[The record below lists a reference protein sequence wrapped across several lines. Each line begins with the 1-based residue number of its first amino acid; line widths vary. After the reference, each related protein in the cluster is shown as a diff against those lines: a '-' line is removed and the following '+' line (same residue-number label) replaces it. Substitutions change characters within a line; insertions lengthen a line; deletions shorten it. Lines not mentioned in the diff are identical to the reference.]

1 MLSQAAFEHF
11 NQQGYCVITQAQ
23 TPAFCK
29 FVLDLAKEHLE
40 QGQEPME
47 YEADVSYPGAPESKD
62 APGGTTVRRLL
73 NAINRHPK
81 LLEFATHPELKT
93 TLQQLLGED
102 VYLSIAHHN
111 CIMTKQPKYSS
122 HTGWHRDSRYWNY
135 PHARLV
141 SVWLALTQERND
153 NGCLW
158 VIPGSHNWTLTQ
170 DRFDEKLFLDKSNP
184 DNHSL
189 IAKAIPVELEIG
201 DMLLFHS
208 NLFHAAGN
216 NSTPTTKYSL
226 VLTYRD
232 ADNPP
237 KVGTRSFTMGELK
250 L

>member
-1 MLSQAAFEHF
+1 MLPHSIIEQFD
-11 NQQGYCVITQAQ
+11 QQGYCVIKQAKS
-23 TPAFCK
+23 PEFCE
-29 FVLDLAKEHLE
+29 FVLALARDDLAN
-40 QGQEPME
+40 QREPME
-47 YEADVSYPGAPESKD
+47 YEADVSYPGAPPSKQ
-62 APGGTTVRRLL
+62 APGGETVRRLL
-73 NAINRHPK
+73 NAVNRHPA
-81 LLEFATHPELKT
+81 LLEFATDPQLKLL
-93 TLQQLLGED
+93 LQQLLGEE

-135 PHARLV
+135 PYARLV

-158 VIPGSHNWTLTQ
+158 VIPGSHRLTL
-170 DRFDEKLFLDKSNP
+170 DSSRFDEKLFLDKNNP
-184 DNHSL
+184 DNAPL
-189 IAKAIPVELEIG
+189 IAQAIPVELEIG
-201 DMLLFHS
+201 DVLLFHS

-216 NSTPTTKYSL
+216 NTTGSTKYSL

-237 KVGTRSFTMGELK
+237 KEGTRSFTMGEIK